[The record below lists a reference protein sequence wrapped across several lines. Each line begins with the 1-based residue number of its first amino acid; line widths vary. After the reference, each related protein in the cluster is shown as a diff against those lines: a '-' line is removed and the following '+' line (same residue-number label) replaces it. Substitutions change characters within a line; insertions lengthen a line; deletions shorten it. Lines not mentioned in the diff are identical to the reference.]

1 MTSEI
6 LPAGGRG
13 AVVQLLRRL
22 HFYIGL
28 FVGPFIFLAALTG
41 TAYVLTPQLENAWYA
56 STLFV
61 TPQGEA
67 QPLSRQV
74 EAARHYAG
82 PAEPFYAV
90 RPAPGPQDTTRVQF
104 ADPELGASRSRAVF
118 INPYTLAVT
127 GDMPVYGTSG
137 ILPLRTW
144 IDEFHRSLQ
153 LGVLGRNYSELAAS
167 WMWVAAVG
175 GMLLW
180 WQTRVKKRRN
190 GPVRGAKART
200 RHWHIVLGLTLL
212 VGMVFFSAT
221 GLTWSRWAGGNI
233 DTLRSELGWMTP
245 QVSTSLTADGTPTP
259 MDPHAMHHMQGGM
272 VMAGPVQD
280 WDKVLAAARQVGISA
295 NKIEIRPPK
304 KMGTAWTVT
313 EINRAWPTQVDAVS
327 VNPSNFQIVDA
338 VHFAN
343 FPLVAKLTRWGIDA
357 HMGILFGLA
366 NQILLAVFGLGLCV
380 LIALGYRQWWLRRPA
395 RSEQPLSAAW
405 AALPGG
411 LRIAVAVCAAAL
423 GYCLPVMGV
432 SLVVF
437 LAVDVLRSYLAR
449 SRLVLSE

>member
-1 MTSEI
+1 MISEHSS
-6 LPAGGRG
+6 PGGRG
-13 AVVQLLRRL
+13 AFVHLLRRL

-28 FVGPFIFLAALTG
+28 FVGPFIFLAAFTG
-41 TAYVLTPQLENAWYA
+41 TVYVLTPQLENAWYA

-74 EAARHYAG
+74 EAARRYVG
-82 PAEPFYAV
+82 PDEPFYAV

-104 ADPELGASRSRAVF
+104 ADSTLGASRSRAVF

-137 ILPLRTW
+137 VLPLRTW

-153 LGVLGRNYSELAAS
+153 LGVVGRNYSELAAS
-167 WMWVAAVG
+167 WMWVAALG
-175 GMLLW
+175 GMVLW

-200 RHWHIVLGLTLL
+200 RHWHIVLGLSLL

-233 DTLRSELGWMTP
+233 DTLRSNLGWMTP
-245 QVSTSLTADGTPTP
+245 QVRTSLTVDGTPTQT
-259 MDPHAMHHMQGGM
+259 DPHAMHHMQGGM

-280 WDKVLAAARQVGISA
+280 WDKVLAAARQAGISA

-313 EINRAWPTQVDAVS
+313 EINRAWPTQVDAVA
-327 VNPSNFQIVDA
+327 VNPTNFHIVDA

-366 NQILLAVFGLGLCV
+366 NQILLVVFGFGVCV

-395 RSEQPLSAAW
+395 RTELPLSAAW
-405 AALPGG
+405 FALPA
-411 LRIAVAVCAAAL
+411 RIRVVVAVLAAAL

-432 SLVVF
+432 SLVAF
-437 LAVDVLRSYLAR
+437 LSVDVLRGYFGR
-449 SRLVLSE
+449 SRLVLNE